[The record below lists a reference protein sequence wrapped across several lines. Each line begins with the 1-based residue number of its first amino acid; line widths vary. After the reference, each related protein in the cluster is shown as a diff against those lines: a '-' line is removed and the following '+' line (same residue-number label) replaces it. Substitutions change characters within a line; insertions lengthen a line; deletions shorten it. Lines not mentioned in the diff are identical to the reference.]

1 MMLTAR
7 RAFWAFI
14 VAATAVIPAAAAPT
28 AEPSALSQIQAEMRN
43 RRFEKAIALADE
55 GIKGADVADGK
66 LLGAPDQILFLKA
79 TALHL
84 NKHFP
89 EAVVVADQLVEEFP
103 KSEWRH
109 KAVFLK
115 AQALIEQ
122 KKFAEAAAIY
132 ETESARILSPKR
144 KQELVGEILRFAEK
158 LEAKP
163 DPKVPDAP
171 QPDFQKAYSLY
182 TKALSAELPR
192 EFRDGILFRKARAIQ
207 QAGNPGQAIA
217 EFQAYLAEY
226 DPTWTGPAGSGGE
239 RLPMQNPPPAGKYV
253 ARARF
258 RLAEAFNQ
266 QGNPDAARLELEDL
280 LKMVMAPV
288 EESSPLSMELDT
300 AEAKNLDAEIRW
312 LQVQTF
318 CGANPDAVSTVNCA
332 APPNM
337 PVANSGAV
345 IGNTGGLPTGDVQL
359 YRLTGGTLD
368 QALDT
373 CRAYLK
379 AHPKGSRAVRVA
391 WMIAEALQAA
401 GRSDDAIAAYR
412 DFLAKKGF
420 GLPDGAAA
428 DTMDDEIRATPA
440 THLANLEMRA
450 VFRIGQILASQKK
463 HEEAIATWQGYVKD
477 YPNGPD
483 WSASQT
489 AIISAEFQ
497 LGLDALAAKQDEIA
511 MKRFEAFLQAHPLD
525 ERAPR
530 ILYLFGAGHEAK
542 ALDLE
547 EAKGD
552 AKAIAANYR
561 KAIDEWSKLV
571 SKYPESDAARAA
583 MLASVRIFETKLS
596 EFTKA
601 LELSQKLVRERQDG
615 DAALSIARLTQKA
628 LEVSTD
634 RVFRTNEKPVVKVKL
649 RNIEKAEVRLYRID
663 LQAYFRKM
671 HGITGVEGLDV
682 SLIQPDKTWTLAPK
696 DYAKYKPFEQ
706 EVEIPFEGKEA
717 GAYVVTIGDDDLEST
732 VLVLRSDLEV
742 VVKSSR
748 REVLAFVQDM
758 RTGKPAKDVEIL
770 VSSGS
775 AVAATGVTGAD
786 GIYRTTLEALEKL
799 GDVRVF
805 ALRSGHAAAY
815 NLPLEGLQI
824 SSGLVSKGYLYTDR
838 PAYLPGERVAMRG
851 VLRDVKNGAYAVP
864 ENPDF
869 TIRFS
874 DPQGRLLSEQKV
886 KLGEFGTFGAM
897 LDLPSQAAIGQY
909 TMTASQEGKA
919 AGKPPLQFQGTFEVR
934 EFKLE
939 KIKLTMDF
947 PRRVWF
953 RGETIEVT
961 LNTAFAWG
969 EPLANRVIRCTLPD
983 RRIERV
989 TTDAEGNAK
998 LSFDTTGMTPGSRLA
1013 FSAALDGENVTTAE
1027 SVTLARLGFSIAATP
1042 SQSVVI
1048 AGEPFDVDL
1057 VTTGADG
1064 KPVGEK
1070 LAVSVLRM
1078 DTPKTSRILTLL
1090 PWQEAESPVAA
1101 EVKDSELTAATDSG
1115 TGKATVPLTLAK
1127 GGIYRMRIS
1136 GVDRFGQTITTETQV
1151 QVSGDDDSTKLRIF
1165 ADKARLKVGEESKV
1179 RLHARLDKGLAL
1191 VTYEGE
1197 TILQYRIVELHRGS
1211 NDLKITVGHELFPNF
1226 RLAAAVIDGRD
1237 LRSASKDF
1245 IVERELKVAI
1255 EPAKKAFL
1263 PGEEAAVKITVTDQ
1277 TGKPVRAELSL
1288 ALVNEALYA
1297 VCPDTT
1303 PSILDFFQKDARRF
1317 AEFHTGAT
1325 CGFRYVGTTRQ
1336 VAKAV
1341 TDEKQRIVREAHE
1354 EISLEAQQT
1363 QLSAGFGGSGI
1374 NMFSAPSSTPAPL
1387 VAPQFE
1393 GSRSE
1398 MRLNDI
1404 AADTPVDGAT
1414 RNFFS
1419 MPFRQQGGGGGGPG
1433 NEPSAPRREVRGE
1446 GRWLPSIITD
1456 DTGKAVATITMPES
1470 TTAWRLTARGCSVE
1484 TLVGQ
1489 ATATTLTR
1497 KDFFVELKTP
1507 SFLREG
1513 DSLRVVGRVH
1523 NLTEFAG
1530 TVPLTLRVLDASDPN
1545 KVLATR
1551 EKSVEVVAKGG
1562 AEVVF
1567 DAVEIPGLLD
1577 VTFELA
1583 GTAGDHKDS
1592 LTETIPVQPWGL
1604 PYAVHAGGSATADTA
1619 AVLTL
1624 PADRP
1629 YGSMWMT
1636 IAVGPDV
1643 KDAVLDM
1650 ALGHY
1655 GSAGDYA
1662 RIMPARYGDSVGNEL
1677 LSIASALAYANT
1689 GTGEST
1695 HSRRLSERARGLVAT
1710 LVASQ
1715 AADGSWT
1722 SGIAGEF
1729 TVARTFW
1736 ALVAARQAG
1745 IAVHKDTIDKAAA
1758 HLLKQLE
1765 GLDAN
1770 DADGRAIVLHALS
1783 TDKRAD
1789 FAACNRLYRERNNLG
1804 SATLAYLTRAF
1815 FNIDRKEIAAELAG
1829 LLEGKAKAE
1838 PNQPVVWETGSS
1850 RGWQSDTSETTAL
1863 VLLALAESKPSSQRA
1878 SDAAASL
1885 LQARGCFGFPSG
1897 RAQGPAIAALASWFA
1912 RGKEQATDMEIVVQV
1927 NGKEVGVVKSE
1938 GASGLHMLEVPKD
1951 SIADGKN
1958 VVELKMRGRGTYTYA
1973 ATLFGFSSDT
1983 KSTANNVRPL
1993 SDPWQYLHAPL
2004 EYRGKPI
2011 SAGSS
2016 SPVKNLEHGQRVSV
2030 RVGGNDGGWQPGRW
2044 FVMDIPL
2051 PAGARLVDST
2061 WRTSD
2066 NATIEVHPT
2075 LLRVYFQN
2083 RCPSVSYEL
2092 AGYVPGAFRIL
2103 PCTIREIGNPAFL
2116 SVGATPELTVLAP
2129 GEKSPDPYQMNI
2141 GERYA
2146 LGQCHFGDGDDAKA
2160 LEYLSAV
2167 FKEHR
2172 QYNESELARMLLWI
2186 HTKPAFY
2193 DARKIVEM
2201 FEILRERYP
2210 SLEIPFDRLLVVGKA
2225 YRDIGEHE
2233 RAWLVYRAVI
2243 AASFTND
2250 SSISAVLEDEGR
2262 FLGSISFQ
2270 ERICKEY
2277 PDTADVV
2284 AAAFAIS
2291 QLLYEKAPKAHDLPK
2306 EDGVQPEKIAML
2318 GRTVDLLR
2326 DFLSRYPT
2334 DPLADDA
2341 GFSLCNAMLDL
2352 KTYPVVVSLSKE
2364 FAKLHPESELKA
2376 SFQYMTALG
2385 LFWQSQYGEALAA
2398 ARLVA
2403 DGESKDRDFARYI
2416 LGQIYH
2422 AESKPAEAIDW
2433 YEKVE
2438 TLYPDAAEAIRYF
2451 EDKRIGLEEVT
2462 VVKPGAP
2469 VSLTLK
2475 YRNIKEA
2482 FVQVYRV
2489 DLMKL
2494 YLQQK
2499 NLSAIT
2505 SVQLAGIKPESE
2517 ITVKLGDGKDY
2528 VEKER
2533 AIALALKDEAAYLVI
2548 CRGDDLFTSGMVLI
2562 TPLKIEMQ
2570 EENASGRVRANVL
2583 DTVKGGY
2590 RPGVHVKAIGST
2602 DSEFRSGETDL
2613 RGIYVADNLRGK
2625 ATVIA
2630 REGASRYAFF
2640 RGTAWLGAPENAA
2653 AEPPQPAV
2661 QGENAVDYNSNLYQQ
2676 NDSIQQLNNSNWNQQ
2691 RRQAPQK
2698 GVQIQKAY

>member
-1 MMLTAR
+1 MMPICRGDSLAR
-7 RAFWAFI
+7 VLACV
-14 VAATAVIPAAAAPT
+14 VAVSAAMPSLAA
-28 AEPSALSQIQAEMRN
+28 PSALPEIQAEMRN
-43 RRFEKAIALADE
+43 RRFDRAVALADKAAKAKDE
-55 GIKGADVADGK
+55 AADHARY
-66 LLGAPDQILFLKA
+66 LEA
-79 TALHL
+79 TALL
-84 NKHFP
+84 LAKKYP
-89 EAVVVADQLVEEFP
+89 EAVVAANRLVKDFP
-103 KSEWRH
+103 QSDWRH
-109 KAVFLK
+109 KAVFLA

-132 ETESARILSPKR
+132 ETESARILSPAR

-171 QPDFQKAYSLY
+171 QPNFQKAYSLY
-182 TKALSAELPR
+182 TKALATELPR
-192 EFRDGILFRKARAIQ
+192 EFRDGILLRKARAIQ
-207 QAGNPGQAIA
+207 LAGNHGQAIN
-217 EFQAYLAEY
+217 EFQAYLSEY
-226 DPTWTGPAGSGGE
+226 DPTWTGPAGSASE
-239 RLPMQNPPPAGKYV
+239 RLPMQNPPPAGKHV

-258 RLAEAFNQ
+258 HLAEAFNQ

-280 LKMVMAPV
+280 LKMVTAPV
-288 EESSPLSMELDT
+288 KELTPLFAELAT
-300 AEAKNLDAEIRW
+300 AEGRSLPTEIRW

-318 CGANPDAVSTVNCA
+318 FGANPDAVSNVNCTSP
-332 APPNM
+332 PPNM
-337 PVANSGAV
+337 AVANSGAV

-359 YRLTGGTLD
+359 FRLTDGTLD
-368 QALDT
+368 RALDT

-379 AHPKGSRAVRVA
+379 SHPNGSRAVRVA
-391 WMIAEALQAA
+391 WMIAEAFQAA
-401 GRSDDAIAAYR
+401 GRSDDAVAAYR
-412 DFLAKKGF
+412 DFLARKGF
-420 GLPDGAAA
+420 GLPDGDAA
-428 DTMDDEIRATPA
+428 DAMDDEIRATPA

-450 VFRIGQILASQKK
+450 VFRIGQILAAQKT
-463 HEEAIATWQGYVKD
+463 HDEAIATWQGYVKD

-483 WSASQT
+483 WSACQA
-489 AIISAEFQ
+489 AIINAEYQ
-497 LGLDALAAKQDEIA
+497 LGLDALADKKDDDA
-511 MKRFEAFLQAHPLD
+511 MKRFEAFLRAHPLD

-530 ILYLFGAGHEAK
+530 ILYLFGAVHQAE

-547 EAKGD
+547 EARGD
-552 AKAIAANYR
+552 AKTIAENYR
-561 KAIDEWSKLV
+561 KAIDEWAKLV

-583 MLASVRIFETKLS
+583 MLASVRILETKLG

-601 LELSQKLVRERQDG
+601 LDLSQKLVRERQDAS
-615 DAALSIARLTQKA
+615 AAVAIARLTQKS
-628 LEVSTD
+628 LDVSTD
-634 RVFRTNEKPVVKVKL
+634 RVFRTNEKPVVKVRL

-663 LQAYFRKM
+663 LQAYFRKR
-671 HGITGVEGLDV
+671 HAITDVEGLDV
-682 SLIQPDKTWTLAPK
+682 SLIQPDKTWTLEPK
-696 DYAKYKPFEQ
+696 AYAKYKPFEE
-706 EVEIPFEGKEA
+706 EVEIPFTGDEA

-748 REVLAFVQDM
+748 REVLAFVQDI

-775 AVAATGVTGAD
+775 AVAATGTTGAD
-786 GIYRTTLEALEKL
+786 GVYRTTLEALEKL

-805 ALRSGHAAAY
+805 ALRSRHAAAF
-815 NLPLEGLQI
+815 NLPLDGLQI
-824 SSGLVSKGYLYTDR
+824 SSGLASKGYLYTDR

-851 VLRDVKNGAYAVP
+851 VLREVKNGGYVVP
-864 ENPDF
+864 QTPDF
-869 TIRFS
+869 LVRVT

-886 KLGEFGTFGAM
+886 RLGEFGTCDAAI
-897 LDLPSQAAIGQY
+897 DLPSQAAIGHY
-909 TMTASQEGKA
+909 TIGASQDSDA
-919 AGKPPLQFQGTFEVR
+919 AGKAPLQFQGTFEVR

-939 KIKLTMDF
+939 KIKLAMGF

-953 RGETIEVT
+953 RGETIDVT
-961 LNTAFAWG
+961 LNAAFAWG
-969 EPLANRVIRCTLPD
+969 EPLATRVIRCTLPD

-989 TTDAEGNAK
+989 TTDAEGNATV
-998 LSFDTTGMTPGSRLA
+998 SFDTTGMTPGSLLA
-1013 FSAALDGENVTTAE
+1013 FSAALDGDNVTTTE
-1027 SVTLARLGFSIAATP
+1027 TVTLARLGFSIAATP
-1042 SQSVVI
+1042 SQGVVI
-1048 AGEPFDVDL
+1048 AGEPFDVAL

-1070 LAVSVLRM
+1070 LAVTVLRM
-1078 DTPKTSRILTLL
+1078 DTPTTSRILTLL
-1090 PWQEAESPVAA
+1090 PWQQAESPVAA
-1101 EVKDSELTAATDSG
+1101 EAKESEIAVQTDPT
-1115 TGKATVPLTLAK
+1115 TGKASVPLTLAK
-1127 GGIYRMRIS
+1127 GGMYRMRVS
-1136 GVDRFGQTITTETQV
+1136 GTDRFGQTITTETQV
-1151 QVSGDDDSTKLRIF
+1151 QVSGDDDATRLRLF
-1165 ADKARLKVGEESKV
+1165 ANKATLKVGEESNV

-1191 VTYEGE
+1191 VTFEGE
-1197 TILQYRIVELHRGS
+1197 TILHYRIVALHRGS
-1211 NDLKITVGHELFPNF
+1211 NDLDVTVGHDLFPNF

-1237 LRSASKDF
+1237 LRTASKEF
-1245 IVERELKVAI
+1245 VVERELKVAV
-1255 EPAKKAFL
+1255 EPVKKAFL
-1263 PGEEAAVKITVTDQ
+1263 PGEKAEVKLTVTDQ
-1277 TGKPVRAELSL
+1277 TGKPVRAEVSL

-1297 VCPDTT
+1297 VCPETT
-1303 PSILDFFQKDARRF
+1303 PSILDFFQRNARRF

-1325 CGFRYVGTTRQ
+1325 CGFRYVGTTRP
-1336 VAKAV
+1336 VAKAL
-1341 TDEKQRIVREAHE
+1341 TDEKQRLVRAEGKAM
-1354 EISLEAQQT
+1354 SLQVQQT
-1363 QLSAGFGGSGI
+1363 QTVDMDGPQDSGGWG
-1374 NMFSAPSSTPAPL
+1374 APL
-1387 VAPQFE
+1387 ASPSKPLIKSGGAVLFSEREAGLAGNLVVDEQQFE
-1393 GSRSE
+1393 SRAE
-1398 MRLNDI
+1398 RI
-1404 AADTPVDGAT
+1404 HRAGE
-1414 RNFFS
+1414 RGF
-1419 MPFRQQGGGGGGPG
+1419 GGGGGSGHVVPT
-1433 NEPSAPRREVRGE
+1433 PRREVRGE
-1446 GRWLPSIITD
+1446 GRWLPSIVTD
-1456 DTGKAVATITMPES
+1456 AAGKAVATITMPES

-1484 TLVGQ
+1484 TLVGE
-1489 ATATTLTR
+1489 ATAATLTR

-1523 NLTEFAG
+1523 NLTDFAG
-1530 TVPLTLRVLDASDPN
+1530 TVPLTLHVLDASDPA
-1545 KVLATR
+1545 KTIATR
-1551 EKSVEVVAKGG
+1551 EKSVEVTAQGG

-1567 DAVEIPGLLD
+1567 DAVIIPGVLN

-1583 GTAGDHKDS
+1583 GTAGEHKDS

-1604 PYAVHAGGSATADTA
+1604 PYGVNAGGTATADTA

-1650 ALGHY
+1650 TLGQD
-1655 GSAGDYA
+1655 GLAGDYA
-1662 RIMPARYGDSVGNEL
+1662 RIMPAAYGDSVGNEL
-1677 LSIASALAYANT
+1677 LSVASALAYANA
-1689 GTGEST
+1689 GTGDST
-1695 HSRRLSERARGLVAT
+1695 HSRRLAERARGLVAA

-1715 AADGSWT
+1715 AADGSWA

-1745 IAVHKDTIDKAAA
+1745 LAVNKDTIDKAAA
-1758 HLLKQLE
+1758 YLVKQLE

-1804 SATLAYLTRAF
+1804 AATLAYLTRAF
-1815 FNIDRKEIAAELAG
+1815 FNIDRAEIAAELAT

-1838 PNQPVVWETGSS
+1838 PNQPIVWETGSN
-1850 RGWQSDTSETTAL
+1850 RGWQADTSETTAL
-1863 VLLALAESKPSSQRA
+1863 VLLALSESKAKSQRA
-1878 SDAAASL
+1878 ADAAASL
-1885 LQARGCFGFPSG
+1885 LHTRGCFGFPSG
-1897 RAQGPAIAALASWFA
+1897 RARGPAIAALASWFA
-1912 RGKEQATDMEIVVQV
+1912 RGKEQATDMEIDIEV
-1927 NGKEVGVVKSE
+1927 NGRRIGVVKSV
-1938 GASGLHMLEVPKD
+1938 GASGLSMLAVPKD
-1951 SIADGKN
+1951 AIASGKN

-1983 KSTANNVRPL
+1983 KSTGTNVRPL
-1993 SDPWQYLHAPL
+1993 SDPWKYLHAPL

-2011 SAGSS
+2011 PAGSS
-2016 SPVKNLEHGQRVSV
+2016 SPVKSLEHGQRVSV
-2030 RVGGNDGGWQPGRW
+2030 SVGGHDGTWHHGRW

-2051 PAGARLVDST
+2051 PAGARLVEGT
-2061 WRTSD
+2061 WRASD
-2066 NATIEVHPT
+2066 NAPIEVHPT
-2075 LLRVYFQN
+2075 FLRIFFQN

-2092 AGYVPGAFRIL
+2092 TGYAPGAFRIL
-2103 PCTIREIGNPAFL
+2103 PCTIREVGNPGFL
-2116 SVGATPELTVLAP
+2116 SVGMTPELTVLAP
-2129 GEKSPDPYQMNI
+2129 GEQSPDPYRMNI

-2160 LEYLSAV
+2160 LEYLAAV
-2167 FKEHR
+2167 FKENR
-2172 QYNESELARMLLWI
+2172 RYNESELARMLLWI
-2186 HTKPAFY
+2186 HTKPKHY
-2193 DARKIVEM
+2193 DAPKIVEM

-2250 SSISAVLEDEGR
+2250 AGISAVLEDEGR
-2262 FLGSISFQ
+2262 FLGSIGFQ
-2270 ERICKEY
+2270 ERIGKEY

-2284 AAAFAIS
+2284 AATFAIS
-2291 QLLYEKAPKAHDLPK
+2291 QLLYEKAPKAHELPK

-2318 GRTVDLLR
+2318 GRAVDLLR

-2352 KTYPVVVSLSKE
+2352 KKFDVVVTLSKQLAE
-2364 FAKLHPESELKA
+2364 LHPESELKA

-2398 ARLVA
+2398 ARVVA
-2403 DGESKDRDFARYI
+2403 EGESKDRDFARYI

-2422 AESKPAEAIDW
+2422 AESKPAEAITW
-2433 YEKVE
+2433 YEKVK

-2451 EDKRIGLEEVT
+2451 EDKRIGLDEVS

-2469 VSLTLK
+2469 VALTLK

-2499 NLSAIT
+2499 NLSGIT

-2517 ITVKLGDGKDY
+2517 ITVRLGDGKDY

-2533 AIALALKDEAAYLVI
+2533 AVALALEDEAAYLVI

-2562 TPLKIEMQ
+2562 TPLTIEIQ
-2570 EENASGRVRANVL
+2570 EEAVGGRVRANVL

-2590 RPGVHVKAIGST
+2590 RPGVHVKAIGSA

-2613 RGIYVADNLRGK
+2613 RGIYVADGLRGK

-2630 REGASRYAFF
+2630 REGESRYAFF
-2640 RGTAWLGAPENAA
+2640 RGTAWLGTPENAA
-2653 AEPPQPAV
+2653 PQPPQPAAR
-2661 QGENAVDYNSNLYQQ
+2661 GKDGVDYNQNLYRQ
-2676 NDSIQQLNNSNWNQQ
+2676 NDSIQQFNNRNWDQQ

>member
-1 MMLTAR
+1 MMPTAR
-7 RAFWAFI
+7 RVLFALI
-14 VAATAVIPAAAAPT
+14 VAASVGQPAWAAPAAKH
-28 AEPSALSQIQAEMRN
+28 ESA
-43 RRFEKAIALADE
+43 
-55 GIKGADVADGK
+55 
-66 LLGAPDQILFLKA
+66 DQVLFLKA
-79 TALHL
+79 TALL
-84 NKHFP
+84 LDKKFP
-89 EAVVVADQLVEEFP
+89 EAVAEADKLVKDFP
-103 KSEWRH
+103 KSDWRH

-122 KKFAEAAAIY
+122 KKFDEAAAIY
-132 ETESARILSPKR
+132 EVESARILSPER

-171 QPDFQKAYSLY
+171 QPNFQKAYSLY
-182 TKALSAELPR
+182 TKALSTELPR
-192 EFRDGILFRKARAIQ
+192 EFRDAIVFRKARALQ
-207 QAGNPGQAIA
+207 QAGNPGQAVA
-217 EFQAYLAEY
+217 EYQAYLAEY
-226 DPTWTGPAGSGGE
+226 DPTWTGLAASGE
-239 RLPMQNPPPAGKYV
+239 QRMPMQNPPPAGMHV

-258 RLAEAFNQ
+258 HLAEAFNQ
-266 QGNPDAARLELEDL
+266 QGNPDAARMELEDL
-280 LKMVMAPV
+280 LKMVTAPLKESTV
-288 EESSPLSMELDT
+288 LSAELATEEGKALPS
-300 AEAKNLDAEIRW
+300 EIRW
-312 LQVQTF
+312 LQVQTYF
-318 CGANPDAVSTVNCA
+318 AANQDAVSHVNCA
-332 APPNM
+332 SPQANM
-337 PVANSGAV
+337 PVSNTGAV
-345 IGNTGGLPTGDVQL
+345 IGNTGGLPTSDVLLYSLSSGD
-359 YRLTGGTLD
+359 LD
-368 QALDT
+368 QALET

-379 AHPKGSRAVRVA
+379 AHPNGSRAVRAA
-391 WMIAEALQAA
+391 WMIAEALQTA

-412 DFLAKKGF
+412 DFLATKGF
-420 GLPDGAAA
+420 GLPEGDAA
-428 DTMDDEIRATPA
+428 DAMDDEIRATPA
-440 THLANLEMRA
+440 TQLANLKMRA
-450 VFRIGQILASQKK
+450 VYRIGQILTSQKK
-463 HEEAIATWQGYVKD
+463 HAEAIAEWQGYVKE

-483 WSASQT
+483 WSACQS
-489 AIISAEFQ
+489 AIINAEFQ
-497 LGLDALAAKQDEIA
+497 LGLDALADKQDEVA
-511 MKRFEAFLQAHPLD
+511 MERFQSFLQAHPLD
-525 ERAPR
+525 ERAPK
-530 ILYLFGAGHEAK
+530 ILYLFGAVHEAK

-547 EAKGD
+547 EAKGS
-552 AKAIAANYR
+552 KKNLGKEIAASYR
-561 KAIDEWSKLV
+561 KAIEEWAKLV
-571 SKYPESDAARAA
+571 SKYPESNEARAA
-583 MLASVRIFETKLS
+583 MLASSRILETKLN
-596 EFTKA
+596 EFNTA
-601 LELSQKLVRERQDG
+601 LELSQKLVRERGDG
-615 DAALSIARLTQKA
+615 EAAQAVARLTQKA
-628 LEVSTD
+628 LEVSSD
-634 RVFRTNEKPVVKVKL
+634 RVFRTDEKPVVKVKL
-649 RNIEKAEVRLYRID
+649 RNIEKCEVRLYRID

-682 SLIQPDKTWTLAPK
+682 SLIQPDKTWTLEPK

-706 EVEIPFEGKEA
+706 EVEIPFKGNEA

-758 RTGKPAKDVEIL
+758 QTEKPAKDVEIL
-770 VSSGS
+770 VSNGS
-775 AVAATGVTGAD
+775 AVAATGTTGAD
-786 GIYRTTLEALEKL
+786 GVYRTTLDALKDL
-799 GDVRVF
+799 SDVRVF

-815 NLPLEGLQI
+815 NLPLDGLHI
-824 SSGLVSKGYLYTDR
+824 STGLVSKGYLYTDR
-838 PAYLPGERVAMRG
+838 PAYLPGEKVSMRG
-851 VLRDVKNGAYAVP
+851 ILRDVKTAGYVIP

-869 TIRFS
+869 TIRFT

-886 KLGEFGTFGAM
+886 KLGDFGTFDAA

-909 TMTASQEGKA
+909 TMTATQEGKVT
-919 AGKPPLQFQGTFEVR
+919 GKPPLQFQGTFEVR

-939 KIKLTMDF
+939 KIKLSMEF

-953 RGETIEVT
+953 RGETIEAT
-961 LNTAFAWG
+961 LSTAFYWG

-998 LSFDTTGMTPGSRLA
+998 VSFDTTGMTPGSRLSFTA
-1013 FSAALDGENVTTAE
+1013 SLDGENVTATE
-1027 SVTLARLGFSIAATP
+1027 TLTLARLGFSIQATP

-1064 KPVGEK
+1064 MPVGEK
-1070 LAVSVLRM
+1070 LSIAVLRM
-1078 DTPKTSRILTLL
+1078 EKPKASRILTLL
-1090 PWQEAESPVAA
+1090 PWQQAESPVAA
-1101 EVKDSELTAATDSG
+1101 EVADSEIAATTDAT
-1115 TGKATVPLTLAK
+1115 TGKATVSLKLAK
-1127 GGIYRMRIS
+1127 GGIYRMRVT
-1136 GVDRFGQTITTETQV
+1136 GTDRFGQTITRETSV
-1151 QVSGDDDSTKLRIF
+1151 AVSDDDDTTKLRIF
-1165 ADKARLKVGEESKV
+1165 ADKARLKVGEDATV

-1191 VTYEGE
+1191 VTFEGE
-1197 TILQYRIVELHRGS
+1197 TILQYRIVELKRGS
-1211 NDLKITVGHELFPNF
+1211 NEMDINVGHDLFPNF
-1226 RLAAAVIDGRD
+1226 RLAAAVIDGRE

-1245 IVERELKVAI
+1245 SVERELRVAI
-1255 EPAKKAFL
+1255 KPAKDAFL
-1263 PGEEAAVKITVTDQ
+1263 PGEEGTVELTVTDQ
-1277 TGKPVRAELSL
+1277 TGKPVQAELSL

-1303 PSILDFFQKDARRF
+1303 TSILDFFQKDARRF

-1325 CGFRYVGTTRQ
+1325 CGFRYAGVTRA

-1341 TDEKQRIVREAHE
+1341 TDEKNRIVQE
-1354 EISLEAQQT
+1354 EEESLSLQVLQT
-1363 QLSAGFGGSGI
+1363 QQLAAGFGGGGVDFAAVMPES
-1374 NMFSAPSSTPAPL
+1374 SA
-1387 VAPQFE
+1387 APQE
-1393 GSRSE
+1393 EQLKEAELDVLSPDVTLWNGQQRWES
-1398 MRLNDI
+1398 L
-1404 AADTPVDGAT
+1404 TAT
-1414 RNFFS
+1414 RAKFDG
-1419 MPFRQQGGGGGGPG
+1419 QGVRGGERASGGA
-1433 NEPSAPRREVRGE
+1433 SASSPRHEVRGE
-1446 GRWLPSIITD
+1446 GRWLPSIVTD
-1456 DTGKAVATITMPES
+1456 ADGKAVATITMPET

-1523 NLTEFAG
+1523 NLTDFAG
-1530 TVPLTLRVLDASDPN
+1530 TVPLTLRIIDPKDPS

-1551 EKSVEVVAKGG
+1551 EKSVEVAAKGG

-1567 DAVEIPGLLD
+1567 DAFVIPGLLD

-1583 GTAGDHKDS
+1583 GTAGKQKDS
-1592 LTETIPVQPWGL
+1592 VAQTIPVQPWGL

-1624 PADRP
+1624 PDGRP

-1636 IAVGPDV
+1636 LSVGPNL
-1643 KDAVLDM
+1643 KNAVLDM
-1650 ALGHY
+1650 ALRQY
-1655 GSAGDYA
+1655 GPVAEYA
-1662 RIMPARYGDSVGNEL
+1662 RIMPPVFGDSVGNEL
-1677 LSIASALAYANT
+1677 LAIASALAYANT
-1689 GTGEST
+1689 GTDDST
-1695 HSRRLSERARGLVAT
+1695 NARRLAERARGLVAT

-1715 AADGSWT
+1715 TDDGNWT
-1722 SGIAGEF
+1722 SGIAGDF
-1729 TVARTFW
+1729 AAARTFW
-1736 ALVAARQAG
+1736 ALIAARQAG

-1758 HLLKQLE
+1758 YLLKQLE

-1770 DADGRAIVLHALS
+1770 DNDGRAIVLHALS

-1789 FAACNRLYRERNNLG
+1789 FAACNRLYRDRNSLG
-1804 SATLAYLTRAF
+1804 STTLAYLTRAF
-1815 FNIDRKEIAAELAG
+1815 FNIDRKEIATELAG
-1829 LLEGKAKAE
+1829 ILEGKAKAE
-1838 PNQPVVWETGSS
+1838 PNQPVVWESGTKAA
-1850 RGWQSDTSETTAL
+1850 WLSDTSETTAL
-1863 VLLALAESKPSSQRA
+1863 VLLALAESKPTSPRA
-1878 SDAAASL
+1878 ADAAGSL
-1885 LQARGCFGFPSG
+1885 LQSHGCFGFPSG
-1897 RAQGPAIAALASWFA
+1897 RARGPAIAALASWFA

-1927 NGKEVGVVKSE
+1927 NGREIGVVKSE

-1951 SIADGKN
+1951 TIANGKN
-1958 VVELKMRGRGTYTYA
+1958 VLELKMRGRGRYTYA

-1983 KSTANNVRPL
+1983 KSTDNNLRPF
-1993 SDPWQYLHAPL
+1993 SDPWRYLHAPL
-2004 EYRGKPI
+2004 VYRGKPI

-2030 RVGGNDGGWQPGRW
+2030 SVGGNDGGWHPGRW
-2044 FVMDIPL
+2044 FFLDIPL
-2051 PAGARLVDST
+2051 PAGTRLVDDTWST
-2061 WRTSD
+2061 TN

-2075 LLRVYFQN
+2075 FLRVYFEN
-2083 RCPSVSYEL
+2083 RVPSVNYEL

-2116 SVGATPELTVLAP
+2116 SVGSTPELTVLAP
-2129 GEKSPDPYQMNI
+2129 GEKSPDPYEMNI
-2141 GERYA
+2141 SERLT
-2146 LGQCHFGDGDDAKA
+2146 LGLCHFNDGGDAKA
-2160 LEYLSAV
+2160 LEYLAAV
-2167 FKEHR
+2167 FKEQP

-2225 YRDIGEHE
+2225 YRDIGEQE

-2250 SSISAVLEDEGR
+2250 ASISAVLEDEGR

-2270 ERICKEY
+2270 EKICKEY

-2284 AAAFAIS
+2284 AASFAIS
-2291 QLLYEKAPKAHDLPK
+2291 QLLYEKAPQAHELPK

-2318 GRTVDLLR
+2318 GRTVELLR
-2326 DFLSRYPT
+2326 DFLARYPT

-2352 KTYPVVVSLSKE
+2352 KNYPLVVSLSQK
-2364 FAKLHPESELKA
+2364 FARLHPESDLA
-2376 SFQYMTALG
+2376 PSFQYMTALG

-2398 ARLVA
+2398 ARVVA
-2403 DGESKDRDFARYI
+2403 DGDSKDRDFARYI
-2416 LGQIYH
+2416 LGQIFH
-2422 AESKPAEAIDW
+2422 AESKPAEAILW
-2433 YEKVE
+2433 YEKVK

-2451 EDKRIGLEEVT
+2451 EDKRISLEEVT

-2517 ITVKLGDGKDY
+2517 LTVKLGDGKDY

-2533 AIALALKDEAAYLVI
+2533 AIDLALKDEAAYLVI

-2570 EENASGRVRANVL
+2570 EEDASGRVRANVL

-2590 RPGVHVKAIGST
+2590 RPGVHVKAIGSA

-2630 REGASRYAFF
+2630 REGDSRYAFF
-2640 RGTAWLGAPENAA
+2640 RGSAWLGAPENAPPA
-2653 AEPPQPAV
+2653 PPQPPSAD
-2661 QGENAVDYNSNLYQQ
+2661 GKDGVDYNSNLYQQ
-2676 NDSIQQLNNSNWNQQ
+2676 NGTIQQFNNKNWNNQ

-2698 GVQIQKAY
+2698 GVQVKDAY